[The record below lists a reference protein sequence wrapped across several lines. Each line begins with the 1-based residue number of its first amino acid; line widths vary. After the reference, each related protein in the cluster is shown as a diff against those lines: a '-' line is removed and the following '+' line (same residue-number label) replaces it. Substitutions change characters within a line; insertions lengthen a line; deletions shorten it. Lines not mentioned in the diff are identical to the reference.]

1 MSALTEL
8 TEYEILAPCG
18 SPEAVYG
25 AAAAGC
31 DSIYIGAK
39 AYNARALAR
48 NFENEEIKQII
59 DFCHL
64 RGVKVYITFNIL
76 YKDAETEDLLKSAA
90 ELYSYGADAFIC
102 ADIGI
107 MQVFKEYFKGLKIN
121 ASTQTTVHNSDTAL
135 AFKEMGVDRIVLSR
149 ELSLK
154 DIRAVYEKTG
164 NKPDLEAF
172 VHGALCVCYSGRCLY
187 SSFVGGRSGNRG
199 RCAQPCR
206 MEYSL
211 LRGGKE
217 IAKGPLLSPKD
228 IMTAEHI
235 YDMIRAGVKAFKIEG
250 RMKGVPYVFETVKTY
265 KKYLEAAVKAKT
277 DSKITL
283 EDKNNLLQVFS
294 RGGEFSEG
302 YLYTP
307 KGKNMLSE
315 NVKNSGR
322 EIGFVTASDK
332 KGCYIKFFE
341 ALHCGDGIEI
351 FGRNQGTG
359 ISKKISHGQT
369 AYFNLKGK
377 KGDRVFLSYDKALT
391 DSLNREAALDCRKRE
406 IEGSFK
412 ARLGERTELSLKTK
426 ETEVTVLGE
435 KPQKAENRPTSKEEI
450 ISRLS
455 KTGNTPFK
463 TDKLT
468 VRADNDI
475 YIPVKELNALRREAC
490 DKLSEE
496 IVKSYERKAP
506 VLPPKPVLEKTAE
519 KPFISAEV
527 TTREQLKAVL
537 KSDVKRI
544 YINDISLVKEALG
557 VKDKEI
563 FYALPHIVREESLE
577 RVFEEVKSL
586 ENTEITG
593 FLTRNPTMLKT
604 GKKIICDH
612 TLGVFNSYT
621 AERLLKDYSGITP
634 STELDLKE
642 LKPLCAEGSEI
653 IVYGRL
659 PLMTTEQCPIG
670 NFAGNNRGKRFCS
683 LKNRA
688 GGFSIKDRTEA
699 LYPLEP
705 CCEACFC
712 KILSSEPVFA
722 PEALNLKPSSFRLI
736 FTTET
741 EEETVKITDYFTDM
755 LKNTNINKPTD
766 IRGRSLKGV
775 R

>member
-1 MSALTEL
+1 MTEL

-25 AAAAGC
+25 AAAADC

-187 SSFVGGRSGNRG
+187 SSFVGGRSGNKG

-211 LRGGKE
+211 LREGKE
-217 IAKGPLLSPKD
+217 IAKVPLLSPKD

-250 RMKGVPYVFETVKTY
+250 RMKSVPYVFETVKTY

-307 KGKNMLSE
+307 KGKDMLSE

-359 ISKKISHGQT
+359 ISKKINRGQT

-391 DSLNREAALDCRKRE
+391 DSLNREAALDSGKRE

-468 VRADNDI
+468 VRADDDI

-506 VLPPKPVLEKTAE
+506 ALPPKPVLEKTAE

-527 TTREQLKAVL
+527 TRAEQLKAVL
-537 KSDVKRI
+537 KSNIKRI

-621 AERLLKDYSGITP
+621 AERLLKDYSGITL

-670 NFAGNNRGKRFCS
+670 NFVGNNRGKRFCS

-688 GGFSIKDRTEA
+688 GGFSIKDRTGA

-736 FTTET
+736 FTMET

-766 IRGRSLKGV
+766 IKGRSLKGV